1 VRAVPVATPTIDV
14 SSVGIIALVPDRW
27 GDMWQ
32 ARHHLLSRIA
42 EQCSVAWMNPAHH
55 WRNILRTRHDD
66 RHERA
71 ETPHDTRLRICNAP
85 LWLPRFH
92 GRPRLD
98 EVTLGL
104 RLQAARKSLLR
115 AGARHIVLY
124 IWRPEFAPAL
134 GLVPHH
140 LSCYHV
146 DDEYS
151 FSATPAPISHDEMR
165 LLKGAGQVFIHS
177 ETMLQAKGGINPHTA
192 HIPNGVDYPRYS
204 AAVPE
209 PEDLRA
215 IPRPRIGYS
224 GWLKPQMDWPLLQRL
239 AERHA
244 GWSFVFV
251 GPVQRHRDVE
261 ERVARLR
268 QLPNVHILGGRPS
281 SALHSYVQHFD
292 VCLMPYAIDGYT
304 HFIYPVKVHE
314 YLATGNPVVASALP
328 NLREF
333 ADVLSFGG
341 DADEWSC
348 AIARALATRGDEKAR
363 DARRAVARRH
373 DWAALAGRVTSI
385 LHDRLQAGAPS

>member
-1 VRAVPVATPTIDV
+1 MSSVAASPGIDV
-14 SSVGIIALVPDRW
+14 SSVGIIALVPDQW

-42 EQCSVAWMNPAHH
+42 QQCSVAWMNPAHH
-55 WRNILRTRHDD
+55 WRSILRGRRDARRD
-66 RHERA
+66 PA
-71 ETPHDTRLRICNAP
+71 ETPQETRLRICDAP

-92 GRPRLD
+92 AQPRLD
-98 EVTLGL
+98 EVTLAL
-104 RLQAARKSLLR
+104 RLQTARKSLLR

-134 GLVPHH
+134 RLVSHD

-151 FSATPAPISHDEMR
+151 FSASPAPISPNEME
-165 LLKGAGQVFIHS
+165 LLTGAGQVFMHS

-204 AAVPE
+204 LAATE
-209 PEDLRA
+209 PDDLRA

-224 GWLKPQMDWPLLQRL
+224 GWLKPQIDWRLLQRL

-244 GWSFVFV
+244 AWSFVFV

-261 ERVARLR
+261 EKVARLR
-268 QLPNVHILGGRPS
+268 ELPNVHILGGRPN
-281 SALHSYVQHFD
+281 SALHRYVQHFD

-333 ADVLSFGG
+333 VAVLQFAGDV
-341 DADEWSC
+341 DEWSC
-348 AIARALATRGDEKAR
+348 AIARALATRGDAEAR
-363 DARRAVARRH
+363 QARRAVARRH
-373 DWAALAGRVTSI
+373 DWSTLAGRVTDI
-385 LHDRLQAGAPS
+385 LQSRLEAGVSS